1 MAVIEAGRLSDH
13 DRENI
18 HAILGGEGDW
28 FSCRL
33 LRLIARS
40 DVDNRRRFRLGW
52 PEHVD
57 AVEEYLNLPRTEL
70 TA

>member
-1 MAVIEAGRLSDH
+1 MTVIEAGRLSDH

-18 HAILGGEGDW
+18 KYILSGEGVW
-28 FSCRL
+28 FSCHL
-33 LRLIARS
+33 MRLIARS

-57 AVEEYLNLPRTEL
+57 AVENYLYLPSTR
-70 TA
+70 